1 MKMAEK
7 LDTSLLIRLS
17 KAEKTSWQEKAIL
30 AGMPLASLVRQA
42 MKKATISKQLDRSLF
57 QERTCQIRRIGINLN
72 QIAKWANTY
81 KTTAEAIEIIEALK
95 EIEKT
100 LNQLTIEKNTSFPS
114 AQKNGGD
121 EDVS

>member
-1 MKMAEK
+1 MANK

-17 KAEKTSWQEKAIL
+17 KTEKLSWQEKAIL
-30 AGMPLASLVRQA
+30 AGMPLAALIRQA
-42 MKKATISKQLDRSLF
+42 MKKATISNQLDRSLF

-81 KTTAEAIEIIEALK
+81 KSTAETIEIIEALK
-95 EIEKT
+95 EIELA
-100 LNQLTIEKNTSFPS
+100 LNQLTIEKSTSFPS
-114 AQKNGGD
+114 AQKKGGS

>member
-1 MKMAEK
+1 MAEK

-17 KAEKTSWQEKAIL
+17 KTEKSAWQEKALL

-42 MKKATISKQLDRSLF
+42 MKKATISKHLDRSLF

-95 EIEKT
+95 EIELA
-100 LNQLTIEKNTSFPS
+100 LNQLTNEKASSFPS
-114 AQKNGGD
+114 AQKNGGED
-121 EDVS
+121 DVS

>member
-1 MKMAEK
+1 MADK

-17 KAEKTSWQEKAIL
+17 KTEKLAWQEKAIL
-30 AGMPLASLVRQA
+30 AGIPLAALIRQA
-42 MKKATISKQLDRSLF
+42 MKKATISNQLDRSSF

-81 KTTAEAIEIIEALK
+81 KSTAESLEVIEVLK
-95 EIEKT
+95 ELEKAI
-100 LNQLTIEKNTSFPS
+100 NQLSISKSTSFPS
-114 AQKNGGD
+114 APKNGGN

>member
-1 MKMAEK
+1 MAEK

-17 KAEKTSWQEKAIL
+17 KTEKLAWQEKAIL
-30 AGMPLASLVRQA
+30 AGMPLAALIRQA
-42 MKKATISKQLDRSLF
+42 MKKVTISKQLDRSLF

-81 KTTAEAIEIIEALK
+81 KSTAETIEIIEALK

-100 LNQLTIEKNTSFPS
+100 LNQLSISKSSSFPS

-121 EDVS
+121 DDVS